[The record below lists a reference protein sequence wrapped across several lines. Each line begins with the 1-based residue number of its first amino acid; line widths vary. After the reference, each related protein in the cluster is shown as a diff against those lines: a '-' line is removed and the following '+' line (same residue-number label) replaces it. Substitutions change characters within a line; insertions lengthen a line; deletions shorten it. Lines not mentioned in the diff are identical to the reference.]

1 MSAEAWGN
9 EMERKNCGIVRTGS
23 ITPWTAT
30 PLQDASAQF
39 VLAGNTIKSMPRM
52 RKSWIT
58 TQDMPKELLSRHGYS
73 NASSQHSKSMGK
85 TSRTGSPPPP
95 LSNLSLLEEMCAELQ
110 VDQSLVGN
118 VSDVSPCRMQ
128 QLEDDFTRGMIDT
141 GGAGAYDL
149 SFLNQVNSKLADV
162 DASLLQSEQQN
173 INVPTLNFSKTA
185 TTRRKISDSNPDLEQ
200 HHFERKAELQ
210 PYLGPK
216 LKKNLRKMGLEKQ
229 LIPLTPDEWDDEDTI
244 NMMGSMFAS
253 KEAERVARHMAW
265 YQKKMDT
272 GFVKK
277 FLSEQETMF
286 ASKRFDVQKRHR
298 FF

>member
-1 MSAEAWGN
+1 MLAEEWGK
-9 EMERKNCGIVRTGS
+9 EMERKNVGIVRTDS
-23 ITPWTAT
+23 ITPWAAT
-30 PLQDASAQF
+30 PLQDPSVQF
-39 VLAGNTIKSMPRM
+39 VLAGNTMKSMPRM

-58 TQDMPKELLSRHGYS
+58 TPDIPKELLSRHGS
-73 NASSQHSKSMGK
+73 SKSMGK

-110 VDQSLVGN
+110 VDQRFVD
-118 VSDVSPCRMQ
+118 DVSPGRMQ
-128 QLEDDFTRGMIDT
+128 KLEDDFTRGMIDA

-149 SFLNQVNSKLADV
+149 SFLNQVNSKLADG
-162 DASLLQSEQQN
+162 DESIQKEQQN

-185 TTRRKISDSNPDLEQ
+185 TTRRKISDSNPDLDQ
-200 HHFERKAELQ
+200 RHFERKEELQ
-210 PYLGPK
+210 PYLGPR
-216 LKKNLRKMGLEKQ
+216 LKKNLRKIGLEKQ

-253 KEAERVARHMAW
+253 KEAERIARHMAW

-286 ASKRFDVQKRHR
+286 ASRRFDVQKRHR
-298 FF
+298 FL